1 MRLET
6 GESVVKYEVTVTAI
20 GDFVLPFM
28 QTRESVIL
36 FNKDVPYE
44 YENMVVAHTK
54 AKLAADIVPG
64 DTVSLADRSY
74 TVTAVGDEAMQTLR
88 ENGHCTIVF
97 TGKDTV
103 EQPGQIMVKGDGV
116 PRFMVGDVIRFT

>member
-1 MRLET
+1 M
-6 GESVVKYEVTVTAI
+6 KYEVTVTAI

-54 AKLAADIVPG
+54 AELAADK
-64 DTVSLADRSY
+64 VSLADRSY
-74 TVTAVGDEAMQTLR
+74 TVTAVGDKAMQTLR

-116 PRFMVGDVIRFT
+116 PRFMVGDVIRFM

>member
-1 MRLET
+1 M
-6 GESVVKYEVTVTAI
+6 KYEVTVTGI

-36 FNKDVPYE
+36 
-44 YENMVVAHTK
+44 
-54 AKLAADIVPG
+54 
-64 DTVSLADRSY
+64 
-74 TVTAVGDEAMQTLR
+74 VTAVGDEAMKTLR

-97 TGKDTV
+97 TGKDAV

-116 PRFMVGDVIRFT
+116 PRFMVGDVIRFE

>member
-1 MRLET
+1 M
-6 GESVVKYEVTVTAI
+6 KYEGTVTGI

-44 YENMVVAHTK
+44 YENMVVSHTK
-54 AKLAADIVPG
+54 GALTEDVAVG
-64 DTVSLADRSY
+64 DTLRLADRSY
-74 TVTAVGDEAMQTLR
+74 TVTAVGDEAMKTLR

-97 TGKDTV
+97 TGKDVV

-116 PRFMVGDVIRFT
+116 PRFMVGDVIRFE

>member
-1 MRLET
+1 M
-6 GESVVKYEVTVTAI
+6 KYEVTVTGI

-44 YENMVVAHTK
+44 YENMVVSHTK
-54 AKLAADIVPG
+54 AALTEDVAVG
-64 DTVSLADRSY
+64 DTLRLADRSY
-74 TVTAVGDEAMQTLR
+74 TVTAVGDEAMKTLR

-97 TGKDTV
+97 TGKDAV
-103 EQPGQIMVKGDGV
+103 EQSGQIMVKGDGV
-116 PRFMVGDVIRFT
+116 PRFMVGDVIRFE

>member
-1 MRLET
+1 M
-6 GESVVKYEVTVTAI
+6 KYEVTVTAI

-54 AKLAADIVPG
+54 AELAADIVPG
-64 DTVSLADRSY
+64 DKVSLADRSY
-74 TVTAVGDEAMQTLR
+74 TVTAVGDEAMKTLR
-88 ENGHCTIVF
+88 EHGHCTIVF
-97 TGKDTV
+97 TGKDAE

-116 PRFMVGDVIRFT
+116 PRFMVGDIIRFE

>member
-1 MRLET
+1 M
-6 GESVVKYEVTVTAI
+6 KYEVTVTGI

-44 YENMVVAHTK
+44 YENMVVSHTK
-54 AKLAADIVPG
+54 AVLTEDVAVG
-64 DTVSLADRSY
+64 DTLRLADRSY
-74 TVTAVGDEAMQTLR
+74 TVTAVGDEAIKTLR

-97 TGKDTV
+97 TGKDVV

-116 PRFMVGDVIRFT
+116 PRFMVGDVIRFS

>member
-1 MRLET
+1 M
-6 GESVVKYEVTVTAI
+6 KYEVTITGI

-28 QTRESVIL
+28 RTRESVIL

-54 AKLAADIVPG
+54 SSVCEPIVPG
-64 DTVSLADRSY
+64 DRLSLAENVY
-74 TVTAVGDEAMQTLR
+74 TVTAVGDEAMKTLH

-97 TGKDTV
+97 TGKDAA

-116 PRFMVGDVIRFT
+116 PRFMVGDVIRFEAAQ

>member
-1 MRLET
+1 M
-6 GESVVKYEVTVTAI
+6 KYEATVTAI

-54 AKLAADIVPG
+54 GELSADIVPG
-64 DTVSLADRSY
+64 DRLTLADRSY
-74 TVTAVGDEAMQTLR
+74 TVTAVGDEAMKTLR
-88 ENGHCTIVF
+88 ANGHCTIVF
-97 TGKDTV
+97 TGKDVV
-103 EQPGQIMVKGDGV
+103 ELPGQIMVKGDGV
-116 PRFMVGDVIRFT
+116 PRFMVGDVIRFE

>member
-1 MRLET
+1 M
-6 GESVVKYEVTVTAI
+6 KYEVTVTAI

-36 FNKDVPYE
+36 FDKDVPYE

-54 AKLAADIVPG
+54 ANLSADIVPG
-64 DTVSLADRSY
+64 DKVSLADRSY
-74 TVTAVGDEAMQTLR
+74 TVTAVGAEAMKTLR
-88 ENGHCTIVF
+88 EHGHCTIVF
-97 TGKDTV
+97 TGKDAV

-116 PRFMVGDVIRFT
+116 PRFMVGDVIRFA

>member
-54 AKLAADIVPG
+54 AELAADIVPG

-88 ENGHCTIVF
+88 ENGPPSSLQARTPSSSQ
-97 TGKDTV
+97 G
-103 EQPGQIMVKGDGV
+103 
-116 PRFMVGDVIRFT
+116 RSW